1 MMDEVSLWGLLTI
14 LGPIVLLGVIIWVVV
29 NNRVSRQRHEQSE
42 RATAQLYDEQDRID
56 REKDTL

>member
-14 LGPIVLLGVIIWVVV
+14 LGPIVLLGVIIWVVL
-29 NNRVSRQRHEQSE
+29 NNRVSQQRHEQSE